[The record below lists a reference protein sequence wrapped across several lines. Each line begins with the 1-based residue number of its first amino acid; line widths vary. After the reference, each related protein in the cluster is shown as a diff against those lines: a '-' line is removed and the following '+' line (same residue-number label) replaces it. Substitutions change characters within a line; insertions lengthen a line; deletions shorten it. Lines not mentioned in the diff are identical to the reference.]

1 MNEITFEQAPIRK
14 SLFLRLFGTRENR
27 RSSAFYGYS
36 LTIIALGIGWLIR
49 DHDLITPA
57 DGFGYWLGIVGG
69 SMMLALLLYPLR
81 KRIRMLR
88 FLGRATHWF
97 QAHMFLGVLGPVLV
111 LYHSD
116 SGDTAN
122 MAKFVAEGVRSVDDT
137 ELRFKTIN
145 AADSDDLRKKRP
157 RIESFH

>member
-1 MNEITFEQAPIRK
+1 MGK
-14 SLFLRLFGTRENR
+14 
-27 RSSAFYGYS
+27 
-36 LTIIALGIGWLIR
+36 
-49 DHDLITPA
+49 
-57 DGFGYWLGIVGG
+57 
-69 SMMLALLLYPLR
+69 
-81 KRIRMLR
+81 
-88 FLGRATHWF
+88 
-97 QAHMFLGVLGPVLV
+97 VLV